1 MRRGTGPGRSVR
13 TLAATLATAL
23 AAAMLAGVWPAASG
37 ALRAAEPPRRI
48 VLDQVKIVVNER
60 ILTVREVEAMR
71 QLYMAQLRQ
80 QHQGAELQQRLK
92 NIGEQVLEDLVETLL
107 LESQAQKLGIE
118 VGSKEVD
125 ERVDAIVRRDPQAL
139 QAYSEEDLKNYI
151 VKDTLRKR
159 VIQREVATRIYVDD
173 ASIRTACTAEARSN
187 RELDVGHILVR
198 GKDAAARARLEALRQ
213 KLVAGADFEQLAA
226 AESED
231 PSAARNRGRLGY
243 ISSGQFVKA
252 FEDAAFALPVGAL
265 SEPVESPFGLH
276 LVRVF
281 GERAKAKLDCGKLD
295 DLNRDRLYNQVY
307 KQLEEQRLKAYLGQ
321 LRKSAVIKVFDR

>member
-1 MRRGTGPGRSVR
+1 MSGGTRLGRKAHS
-13 TLAATLATAL
+13 
-23 AAAMLAGVWPAASG
+23 AAAGLAIAILACAGPAGFG

-48 VLDQVKIVVNER
+48 VVDQVKIVVNDR

-80 QHQGAELQQRLK
+80 QYQGGELDDRLK
-92 NIGEQVLEDLVETLL
+92 KIDEQVLDELVETLL

-118 VGSKEVD
+118 VGTKEVD
-125 ERVDAIVRRDPQAL
+125 ERVDAIVRRDPQTL

-159 VIQREVATRIYVDD
+159 VIQREVSTRIYVDD
-173 ASIRTACTAEARSN
+173 VSIRTACAAEARSN
-187 RELDVGHILVR
+187 REVDVGHILVR
-198 GKDAAARARLEALRQ
+198 GKDAAGRAKIEALRQ

-226 AESED
+226 GESED
-231 PSAARNRGRLGY
+231 PTAVRNRGRLGF
-243 ISSGQFVKA
+243 ISGGQFVKA

-265 SEPVESPFGLH
+265 SEPVETPFGLH

-281 GERAKAKLDCGKLD
+281 GERTKAKLDCAKLD
-295 DLNRDRLYNQVY
+295 ELNRERIYNQVY